1 MNEPAHSGQPA
12 HKAFQLHLSFHAFCL
27 AEHHFLHMAVRT
39 FSNYSNHA
47 IIGNQSKMYV
57 RVDVV
62 TVEVVAVEVVA
73 AEIVARYSKAKGSS
87 FNLRITMLKA
97 NSNLFRLGN

>member
-1 MNEPAHSGQPA
+1 MLFVWLSTISCIWLFVH
-12 HKAFQLHLSFHAFCL
+12 FQ
-27 AEHHFLHMAVRT
+27 
-39 FSNYSNHA
+39 
-47 IIGNQSKMYV
+47 IIVITRSSENQSKIYV